1 MDALGSAVGMKLFAS
16 NVTENSYALYDE
28 NQMSPDI
35 ERAVAFL
42 EKEGVTKLLS
52 VKDAMGW

>member
-1 MDALGSAVGMKLFAS
+1 MLFD
-16 NVTENSYALYDE
+16 DE